1 VTRARCQS
9 ALVSSPV
16 SAAVDCGRLVPGHSL
31 LHRVGAANGWIP
43 HVASVPATD
52 QREGSGQRRSLIPS
66 TGATATFDFP
76 TPPLPVTTT
85 SRLAIV
91 GQPDHLTPE
100 GDPGDIAELTSLR
113 GAVGH
118 RVFAGRLRRGG
129 LGLVERAAIK
139 AVHAPEG
146 DYRDWDAIDAF
157 ADEIAAHL
165 AGSDGAD
172 ERTSGAIRKTPSG

>member
-1 VTRARCQS
+1 MRVLITAATRHDATREIAEAIGAGLAERGIDTETRPIDEVTDLSVYDAVVLGSAVYMGRWIKSARRF
-9 ALVSSPV
+9 AEHNATTLAAMPVWLFSS
-16 SAAVDCGRLVPGHSL
+16 G
-31 LHRVGAANGWIP
+31 
-43 HVASVPATD
+43 
-52 QREGSGQRRSLIPS
+52 
-66 TGATATFDFP
+66 
-76 TPPLPVTTT
+76 PL
-85 SRLAIV
+85 

-100 GDPGDIAELTSLR
+100 GDPGDIAEMTSLR

-172 ERTSGAIRKTPSG
+172 ERTSGAIRKTPAG